1 LDYTENSFLQNI
13 SHNVLDLYEF
23 LLIKRLSNLQEI
35 NSKALDVGHVK
46 YLTVKFEHFL
56 VGGRLV
62 QGRFA
67 WFMNV
72 YLMIAREYQFVAA
85 LQNTKS
91 ILQKNKL
98 MIPFTQ
104 TMRFFE
110 HKNKASALHYLA
122 LFEQQQA

>member
-1 LDYTENSFLQNI
+1 M
-13 SHNVLDLYEF
+13 LDLYEF

>member
-1 LDYTENSFLQNI
+1 M
-13 SHNVLDLYEF
+13 LDLYEF

-62 QGRFA
+62 QEENLAMQGRFA